1 MKKKINYP
9 KSIVAV
15 SIGIIAVWILILAW
29 AFYKEFDTQIIIMFL
44 IMFVTCGIVPVLNL
58 LNHGHKKYASK

>member
-15 SIGIIAVWILILAW
+15 SIGIIAAWILILAW

-44 IMFVTCGIVPVLNL
+44 IMFLTCGILPVLNL
-58 LNHGHKKYASK
+58 LNQGRKKCASK